1 MYQRKQMYRSEPP
14 AKQTPKSEKTTPIRT
29 QARPAPPQKPS
40 PKAPPKRLSIP
51 FLEKLLPNMDSGD
64 LLVLLILLLL
74 LAEGN
79 EDSSAVITTLVIFL
93 FLR

>member
-1 MYQRKQMYRSEPP
+1 MQ
-14 AKQTPKSEKTTPIRT
+14 
-29 QARPAPPQKPS
+29 S
-40 PKAPPKRLSIP
+40 PRFPIP
-51 FLEKLLPNMDSGD
+51 FLEKLLPNMDGGD

-79 EDSSAVITTLVIFL
+79 EDSSSVVTTLAIFL